1 MAMDRN
7 KRLCNHVVALA
18 SFCAVSMSFGAI
30 YVDANS
36 GAASPDGSE
45 SAPFMTI
52 QEGVDAASADDEVLV
67 SPGEYPLSA
76 TLSIAKQIHIHATS
90 LNPRDTV
97 IYAVNGDIRCVELSS
112 SALFSGFTVSNGFHA
127 TQGGGMNITGK
138 ACISNCI
145 VTCCRVE
152 SSSATVMGG
161 GVYVTGG
168 YLSDS
173 GVMVV
178 DSTIDNCRAVQNS
191 TGSAH
196 AYGGGLYNFEWSSIL
211 RTTITNCHALAT
223 ASTSANARGGGFYAV
238 GQTGSSE
245 KEVFSAE
252 GCRLVGCTA
261 SNTVSAAK
269 GLGGG
274 AYYNTELLSPT
285 NNFADS
291 LALCCSASGNGGG
304 VWCKRTV
311 VLGSTFRN
319 NAAGGDGGGLYH
331 DGNGLVYG
339 SVLESNSAVNGG
351 GANLNGGVALSNS
364 VVRLNSASALGGGIK
379 QSGTTH
385 VGNCLFDENTA
396 GIDGGGFYNG
406 GLPASEVVDSTFT
419 GNLAGGDGAAIYA
432 WHQYALKDTGL
443 VMRNLLVGGNAGK
456 NAVLLSPGQGGDNG
470 TAAIRMDT
478 CTIVN
483 NMCTNTAVSLSYR
496 NYSYSRDRMYICNTL
511 FSNNSSVDTPNAPDL
526 ISTMSGVSQN
536 VTYSFLPTGAAAFE
550 NEEYHNVVGVA
561 DPCFVDAATGDYRL
575 RSMSRCSNAGL
586 VAEWMYNTTDHGTG
600 KIIERSIGTYGV
612 SLSFEKARPCVV
624 DGKTNIGCFGAAFGV
639 GLTIFVR

>member
-1 MAMDRN
+1 MNIN
-7 KRLCNHVVALA
+7 KVASSYVVALA
-18 SFCAVSMSFGAI
+18 SLCAASMSFGAI

-45 SAPFMTI
+45 TAPFKTI
-52 QEGVDAASADDEVLV
+52 QEGVNAASTDDEVLV
-67 SPGEYPLSA
+67 APGEYPLSA
-76 TLSIAKQIHIHATS
+76 TLSIAKQIHIHATGV
-90 LNPRDTV
+90 NPRDTV
-97 IYAVNGDIRCVELSS
+97 IYPANGGIRCVELSS

-161 GVYVTGG
+161 GVYVSGG

-178 DSTIDNCRAVQNS
+178 DSIIDNCRAVQNS

-196 AYGGGLYNFEWSSIL
+196 AYGGGIYNYQWSAIQ
-211 RTTITNCHALAT
+211 RTTITNCHVLGT
-223 ASTSANARGGGFYAV
+223 ASSSANARGGGLYAV
-238 GQTGSSE
+238 GGQNSSE
-245 KEVFSAE
+245 KEVFTAE
-252 GCRLVGCTA
+252 GCRLIGCTA

-311 VLGSTFRN
+311 ILGSTFRN

-331 DGNGLVYG
+331 DGNGFVSG
-339 SVLESNSAVNGG
+339 SVFDGNSAANGG

-364 VVRLNSASALGGGIK
+364 VVRLNTTSALGGGIR

-385 VGNCLFDENTA
+385 IGNCLFDGNAA
-396 GIDGGGFYNG
+396 GTDGGGFYNG
-406 GLPASEVVDSTFT
+406 GLPASEVADSAFT

-432 WHQYALKDTGL
+432 WQQYALKDTGL
-443 VMRNLLVGGNAGK
+443 VLRNLLVGGNAGK
-456 NAVLLSPGQGGDNG
+456 SAALLSPGQGGDNG
-470 TAAIRMDT
+470 TAAIHMDT

-483 NMCTNTAVSLSYR
+483 NTCTNTAVSLPYR

-511 FSNNSSVDTPNAPDL
+511 FSNNSSVDSPGAPDL
-526 ISTMSGVSQN
+526 ISTMSGIPQN

-550 NEEYHNVVGVA
+550 NEECHNVVGVA
-561 DPCFVDAATGDYRL
+561 DPLFADAANGDYRL
-575 RSMSRCSNAGL
+575 KSKSPCKDVGF
-586 VAEWMYNTTDHGTG
+586 VDEWMSAAYDHGTG
-600 KIIERSIGTYGV
+600 KVVEKSVGTYGV
-612 SLSFEKARPCVV
+612 ALSFEKARPLVAN
-624 DGKTNIGCFGAAFGV
+624 GKTNIGCFGVSLSSGW
-639 GLTIFVR
+639 TIIVR

>member
-1 MAMDRN
+1 MKRSKAISKHVAALSLTFASCMAFAT
-7 KRLCNHVVALA
+7 V
-18 SFCAVSMSFGAI
+18 
-30 YVDANS
+30 YVDS
-36 GAASPDGSE
+36 GSEAASPDGSE
-45 SAPFMTI
+45 SAPYKTI
-52 QEGVDAASADDEVLV
+52 QEGVAVAAVDDEVLV
-67 SPGEYPLSA
+67 APGEYPLSA
-76 TLSIAKQIHIHATS
+76 TLSVAKRIHVHATGA
-90 LNPRDTV
+90 NPRDTV
-97 IYAVNGDIRCVELSS
+97 IYAVNGDIRCVELSDG
-112 SALFSGFTVSNGFHA
+112 ALFSGFTVSNGFHA

-138 ACISNCI
+138 SCISNCI

-161 GVYVTGG
+161 GVFVTGG

-178 DSTIDNCRAVQNS
+178 DSTIDNCHAVQNS

-245 KEVFSAE
+245 KEVFTAE

-291 LALCCSASGNGGG
+291 QALCCSASGNGGG

-319 NAAGGDGGGLYH
+319 NASGGDGGGLYH

-396 GIDGGGFYNG
+396 GTDGGGFYNG

-432 WHQYALKDTGL
+432 WHQYGLKDTGL
-443 VMRNLLVGGNAGK
+443 VVQNLLVDGNAGK
-456 NAVLLSPGQGGDNG
+456 SAVLLSPGQGGDNG
-470 TAAIRMDT
+470 TAEIHMDT

-483 NMCTNTAVSLSYR
+483 NTCTNTAVSLPYR
-496 NYSYSRDRMYICNTL
+496 NYSYSAARMRIRNTL
-511 FSNNSSVDTPNAPDL
+511 FAGNASSATPAAPDL
-526 ISTMSGVSQN
+526 QSQIVPEN
-536 VTYSFLPTGAAAFE
+536 VTYSFLPTGTAAFE
-550 NEEYHNVVGVA
+550 NAEYHNVVGVA
-561 DPCFVDAATGDYRL
+561 DPRFADAANGDYRL
-575 RSMSRCSNAGL
+575 KSKSPCREVGYVDN
-586 VAEWMYNTTDHGTG
+586 WMNSATNHGTG
-600 KIIERSIGTYGV
+600 RIVETAVGTYGV
-612 SLSFEKARPCVV
+612 SLAYEKAQPLVV
-624 DGKTNIGCFGAAFGV
+624 ADKTSIGCFGVFPGA
-639 GLTIFVR
+639 GLSIFVR